1 MFINLG
7 QIQSKLI
14 YVHICN
20 LWTDQFVSYKSV
32 ICVDQEKKINKISEK
47 NNFRKSRIFLWFRY
61 HECIIPL
68 SFIAS
73 FLFGALRVSRLS
85 SSLAFRSDSL
95 ASACFFSLS
104 RSKFESIKW
113 GKRGNFE
120 VLIKNLKYPFLLI
133 RSNNLFRIHN
143 TYLHICKYQNFY

>member
-7 QIQSKLI
+7 QIQLKLI
-14 YVHICN
+14 YI
-20 LWTDQFVSYKSV
+20 LVSYGLTSLY
-32 ICVDQEKKINKISEK
+32 ISKINKILEK

-120 VLIKNLKYPFLLI
+120 VLIKNLKYPILLI
-133 RSNNLFRIHN
+133 RSNNQFRIQLH
-143 TYLHICKYQNFY
+143 TYIYVSIRIFTNYLTN